1 MALWKAAERLLRFSQ
16 VYRDK
21 SGKRY
26 ASKEEFEKSRDAERE
41 KKKAQRV
48 TPEWGTG
55 LAQQRAAQEAAEAM
69 RQQAAQPFAR
79 TRSSMQIPA
88 AFSTICTEDPHFL
101 PLSFLRSYRVTHLSG
116 DGHGPE
122 AFGLQD
128 C

>member
-1 MALWKAAERLLRFSQ
+1 MQSLQ

-79 TRSSMQIPA
+79 TRYSSAP
-88 AFSTICTEDPHFL
+88 
-101 PLSFLRSYRVTHLSG
+101 
-116 DGHGPE
+116 
-122 AFGLQD
+122 
-128 C
+128 